1 MDKFLI
7 REYKG
12 KFWQV
17 AEVFKNGIKIADVN
31 KFYSVTTDWI
41 IIYDTVGGTGYGYK
55 KGEILAKIYIGNA
68 EYSKEYCPITK
79 NKPKQP

>member
-12 KFWQV
+12 NFWQV

-31 KFYSVTTDWI
+31 KFYSVTADWI

-68 EYSKEYCPITK
+68 EYSKEYLP
-79 NKPKQP
+79 